1 MSTRAAA
8 VTTEWPAVLVGAN
21 PHYASVLVDGADSG
35 RQDNWSNAQP
45 DPWATN
51 DTSSMQANLSQ
62 SWHENLP
69 VVITVSLLLCLVI
82 IATVIGNIFVIA
94 AIIWER
100 NLRTVSNY
108 LVLSLAVADLMV
120 ACLVMP
126 LGAVYEVT
134 REWRMPPELCDVWTC
149 CDVLCCTASI
159 LHLLAIAVDRYW
171 AVTIVDYMR
180 QRDVRKVGIMIFLV
194 WSVAFVVSIAPIFGW
209 KDKDSRSRVL
219 HEKKC
224 LVSQDAAYQVFAT
237 CSSFYVPLIMI
248 LLLYWRIF
256 KVARQ
261 RIRHKPGAKAVL
273 IVHKEPSTS
282 SAVASNE
289 NTPQHN
295 TTTMSSPAHNSSNQ
309 SSPSNGMNKAMH
321 GGIGRLLVLTKR
333 EKKHVEES
341 LESRRER
348 KAAKTVAIITGVFV
362 MCWLPFFV
370 MALVMPLCETCDPGK
385 LVFSFFLWLGY
396 ANSMINPIIYTIFS
410 PDFRNAFNRILCG
423 KKPAMR

>member
-1 MSTRAAA
+1 MNGKPI
-8 VTTEWPAVLVGAN
+8 VTTRWPNLIGAN
-21 PHYASVLVDGADSG
+21 PHYASVINDVEATKPDSWNSS
-35 RQDNWSNAQP
+35 QESWNNA
-45 DPWATN
+45 TVGN
-51 DTSSMQANLSQ
+51 MSV
-62 SWHENLP
+62 SWHENLM
-69 VVITVSLLLCLVI
+69 VVVTVSILLSLVI
-82 IATVIGNIFVIA
+82 VATVIGNIFVIA
-94 AIIWER
+94 AILMER

-134 REWRMPPELCDVWTC
+134 EEWVLAPELCDVWTC

-171 AVTIVDYMR
+171 AVTCMDYMR
-180 QRDVRKVGIMIFLV
+180 RRDVRRVGSMIFLV
-194 WSVAFVVSIAPIFGW
+194 WSVSFVVSIAPIFGW
-209 KDKDSRSRVL
+209 KDKDSHSRVL
-219 HEKKC
+219 NEKKC

-256 KVARQ
+256 KVARH
-261 RIRHKPGAKAVL
+261 RIRHKPGAKAIL
-273 IVHKEPSTS
+273 IVHKDPSTS
-282 SAVASNE
+282 SAPASNDS
-289 NTPQHN
+289 TPQHG
-295 TTTMSSPAHNSSNQ
+295 SLNSGTQ
-309 SSPSNGMNKAMH
+309 PSTNGMKAVH

-341 LESRRER
+341 IESRRER

-370 MALVMPLCETCDPGK
+370 MALVMALCDSCDPGK
-385 LVFSFFLWLGY
+385 LFSFFLWLGY

-410 PDFRNAFNRILCG
+410 PDFRNAFRSILCG
-423 KKPAMR
+423 KKPAFR

>member
-1 MSTRAAA
+1 MTVEQGNGTEN
-8 VTTEWPAVLVGAN
+8 VTSL
-21 PHYASVLVDGADSG
+21 
-35 RQDNWSNAQP
+35 
-45 DPWATN
+45 
-51 DTSSMQANLSQ
+51 
-62 SWHENLP
+62 WHENL
-69 VVITVSLLLCLVI
+69 VVVVTVSIVLSLVI
-82 IATVIGNIFVIA
+82 VATVIGNIFVMA
-94 AIIWER
+94 AILMER

-134 REWRMPPELCDVWTC
+134 QEWMLAPELCDVWTC

-171 AVTIVDYMR
+171 AVTCVDYVR
-180 QRDVRKVGIMIFLV
+180 RRDVRKIGIMILLV
-194 WSVAFVVSIAPIFGW
+194 WTAAFVVSIAPIFGW
-209 KDKDSRSRVL
+209 KDEDFHRRVL
-219 HEKKC
+219 NDKTC
-224 LVSQDAAYQVFAT
+224 LVSQDVAYQIFAT

-273 IVHKEPSTS
+273 VVQKDPSTS
-282 SAVASNE
+282 SALPSAD
-289 NTPQHN
+289 NTPQHGS
-295 TTTMSSPAHNSSNQ
+295 TLLRSTSPAP
-309 SSPSNGMNKAMH
+309 SPSNGMKAVQ

-333 EKKHVEES
+333 ERRNVEES

-362 MCWLPFFV
+362 ICWLPFFV
-370 MALVMPLCETCDPGK
+370 MAIVMS
-385 LVFSFFLWLGY
+385 VFSSCQPSKLLFSFLLWLGY

-410 PDFRNAFNRILCG
+410 PDFRSAFGRILCG
-423 KKPAMR
+423 HKPAYR

>member
-1 MSTRAAA
+1 MTGRVAA
-8 VTTEWPAVLVGAN
+8 VVTTKWPAVLIGAN
-21 PHYASVLVDGADSG
+21 PHYASVLKEEAGSSG
-35 RQDNWSNAQP
+35 RQDSWSGSQEDA
-45 DPWATN
+45 WADN
-51 DTSSMQANLSQ
+51 SSDSVQTNLSL

-69 VVITVSLLLCLVI
+69 VVVTVSLLLCIVI

-94 AIIWER
+94 AILLER

-134 REWRMPPELCDVWTC
+134 QEWVLAPELCDVWTC

-180 QRDVRKVGIMIFLV
+180 QRDVRKVGTMIFLV

-209 KDKDSRSRVL
+209 KDKDYRSRVL
-219 HEKKC
+219 NEKKC

-261 RIRHKPGAKAVL
+261 RIRHKPGAKAMLV
-273 IVHKEPSTS
+273 VHKEPSTS
-282 SAVASNE
+282 SALPSNE

-295 TTTMSSPAHNSSNQ
+295 AAGVAAHNSSNQ

-321 GGIGRLLVLTKR
+321 GGFGRLLVLTKR
-333 EKKHVEES
+333 ERKHVEES

-370 MALVMPLCETCDPGK
+370 MALVMALCESCDPGK

-410 PDFRNAFNRILCG
+410 PDFRNAFGRILCG
-423 KKPAMR
+423 KKPAYR

>member
-1 MSTRAAA
+1 MNGDSRL
-8 VTTEWPAVLVGAN
+8 TTLWPDMAGAN
-21 PHYASVLVDGADSG
+21 PHYASVINEADAS
-35 RQDNWSNAQP
+35 RQDNWSSAQESC
-45 DPWATN
+45 TN
-51 DTSSMQANLSQ
+51 SSIGNSSL
-62 SWHENLP
+62 SWHENL
-69 VVITVSLLLCLVI
+69 VVVVTVSILLSLVI
-82 IATVIGNIFVIA
+82 VATVIGNIFVIA
-94 AIIWER
+94 AILMER

-134 REWRMPPELCDVWTC
+134 QEWVLAPELCDVWTC

-171 AVTIVDYMR
+171 AVTCMDYMR
-180 QRDVRKVGIMIFLV
+180 QRDVRKVGSMIFLV
-194 WSVAFVVSIAPIFGW
+194 WSVSFVVSIAPIFGW
-209 KDKDSRSRVL
+209 KDKDSHSRVL
-219 HEKKC
+219 NEKKC

-282 SAVASNE
+282 SAPPSNE
-289 NTPQHN
+289 STPHHG
-295 TTTMSSPAHNSSNQ
+295 TLNSGNQ
-309 SSPSNGMNKAMH
+309 PPSNGMKAVH

-341 LESRRER
+341 IESRRER

-362 MCWLPFFV
+362 MCWLPFFM
-370 MALVMPLCETCDPGK
+370 MALVMALCDACDPGK
-385 LVFSFFLWLGY
+385 LLFSFFLWLGY

-410 PDFRNAFNRILCG
+410 PDFRNAFSRILCG
-423 KKPAMR
+423 KKPTFR